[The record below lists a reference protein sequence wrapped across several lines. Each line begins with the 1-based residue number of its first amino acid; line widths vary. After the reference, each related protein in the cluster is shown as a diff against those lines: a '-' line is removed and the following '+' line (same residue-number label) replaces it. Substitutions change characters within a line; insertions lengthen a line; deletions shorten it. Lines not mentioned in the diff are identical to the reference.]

1 MNTVFI
7 PLAQG
12 LS

>member
-7 PLAQG
+7 RT
-12 LS
+12 

>member
-7 PLAQG
+7 TKH
-12 LS
+12 